1 MLSKNEIYSL
11 RSTSTPTYFLSK
23 NILGVLE
30 YKQIWNNNTP
40 IELRTKTAWSP
51 NR

>member
-11 RSTSTPTYFLSK
+11 RSTPTYFLSK

-30 YKQIWNNNTP
+30 YKQIWNNKTP